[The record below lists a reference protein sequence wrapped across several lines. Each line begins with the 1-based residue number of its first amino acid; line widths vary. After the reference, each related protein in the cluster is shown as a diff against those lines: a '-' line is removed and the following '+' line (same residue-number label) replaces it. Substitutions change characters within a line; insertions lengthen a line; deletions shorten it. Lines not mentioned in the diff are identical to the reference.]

1 MTMLSNRIEEYK
13 FINQGVTRIPG
24 VNDSEELLITDVS
37 VNNFNVNGTLLQ
49 NSIVRV
55 FRNKNVSFSL
65 SINY

>member
-37 VNNFNVNGTLLQ
+37 VNNSNVNGTLLQ